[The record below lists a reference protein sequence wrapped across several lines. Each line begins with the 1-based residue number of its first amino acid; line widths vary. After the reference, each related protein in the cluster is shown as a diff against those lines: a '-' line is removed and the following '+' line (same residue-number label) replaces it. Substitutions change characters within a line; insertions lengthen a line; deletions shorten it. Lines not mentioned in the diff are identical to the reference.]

1 MKAPTRIASA
11 KCLMCLAFL
20 LQTATTAFAHK
31 QSDSFLTLRVTGTN
45 ILGEWHLALR
55 DLEDAIGIDANDD
68 GVITWAELKSRQDEV
83 SAYALS
89 RLRLGSGEA
98 TARLRVTG
106 FLVDNHSDGGYVVIR
121 FCAEGLDH
129 TREMELGYHALFDI
143 DASHRGLVRVEDSG
157 HSQLLVFSPN
167 QSCQRIFPQ
176 QTHAFSGL
184 AFLKEG
190 IWHIWTGYDHLCFL
204 LALLLPAVL
213 QRREGVW
220 QPLSTISPA
229 LSLILKVVTAFTVAH
244 SITLSLAALGVV
256 HLRAALVE
264 SAIAASVI
272 IAAFNNLK
280 PLFSDRAWIVAFGF
294 GLIHGFGFANALNDL
309 GLHHGRNAETL
320 LFFNG
325 GVELG
330 QLAIV
335 ALLLPF
341 ALALRHLLFYRN
353 ILLKAASAAIM
364 GLATVWL
371 AERMTDTKWLPF

>member
-1 MKAPTRIASA
+1 
-11 KCLMCLAFL
+11 MCLAFL